1 MYWKPNPL
9 LALAGVALI
18 GAPIYAHA
26 KIFVSAEQA
35 QKLIFPNKQ
44 FTKTPLLITED
55 VQDKMQS
62 ASSVSHPFK
71 GDRVW
76 RASDGSYF
84 IVDEVVGKHEM
95 ITYAVGISPT
105 GAVQG
110 IEIME
115 YVESYG
121 YEVADESWRKQ
132 FVGKTV
138 EDPIKLKKDI
148 ENISGATLS
157 SKHLTD
163 GVKRIMVMYDLTLKS
178 KAK

>member
-1 MYWKPNPL
+1 MNWKPNPL
-9 LALAGVALI
+9 LALAGVALV

-76 RASDGSYF
+76 KASDGSYF

-138 EDPIKLKKDI
+138 EDPIKLKKDL

-163 GVKRIMVMYDLTLKS
+163 GVQRIMVMYDLTLKS

>member
-9 LALAGVALI
+9 LALAGVALV

>member
-1 MYWKPNPL
+1 MNWKPNPL

-26 KIFVSAEQA
+26 KIFVSADQA

>member
-1 MYWKPNPL
+1 MNWKPNPL

-26 KIFVSAEQA
+26 KIFVSADQA

-76 RASDGSYF
+76 KASDGSYF

-132 FVGKTV
+132 FVGKTA